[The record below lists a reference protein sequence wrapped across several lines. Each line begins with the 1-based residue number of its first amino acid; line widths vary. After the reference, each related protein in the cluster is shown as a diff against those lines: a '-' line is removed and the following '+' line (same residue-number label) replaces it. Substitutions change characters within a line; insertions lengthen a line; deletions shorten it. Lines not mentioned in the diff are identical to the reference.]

1 MPRGGARPGAGR
13 KALDQPE
20 TPLLTYSLTLRLTDV
35 GYLNQLGHGNLS
47 LGLRRL
53 IDTARNK
60 LPPPSKRPVAPDS
73 RSRSSAGL
81 RPRSP
86 RATPVVV
93 PGHDEG
99 TRQYG

>member
-13 KALDQPE
+13 KALDQPQK
-20 TPLLTYSLTLRLTDV
+20 PLLTYSLTLRLTDV

-53 IDTARNK
+53 IDAARTQ
-60 LPPPSKRPVAPDS
+60 LPPPSKRPVAVQTP
-73 RSRSSAGL
+73 
-81 RPRSP
+81 PRSTASS
-86 RATPVVV
+86 RAPSARPASLAV
-93 PGHDEG
+93 PGYKKA

>member
-13 KALDQPE
+13 KALDRPE
-20 TPLLTYSLTLRLTDV
+20 KPLLTYSLTLRLTDV
-35 GYLNQLGHGNLS
+35 GYLNQLGRGNLS

-53 IDTARNK
+53 IDAARLQ
-60 LPPPSKRPVAPDS
+60 LPPPSKRQVTAELPPQ
-73 RSRSSAGL
+73 SSPGL

-86 RATPVVV
+86 HAKPVAV
-93 PGHDEG
+93 PGHSEG